1 MLRWKCDRQFKE
13 VLSGFCESNPPLKQ
27 DGEFICYVL
36 RYWMDPKNL
45 EVLEII
51 LNIHRADLVYNA
63 FTNYGPILISYM
75 ENRGLH
81 LQDADS
87 RYVIAIRA
95 GYFLGIMAAWM
106 EGVKKE
112 TPEEATAY
120 VVRQRLDTF
129 HARMVFQASEDSIF
143 RRLFCAEQDAEND
156 DDAAGCTGGRD

>member
-1 MLRWKCDRQFKE
+1 MLRWKCDRQFKG

-51 LNIHRADLVYNA
+51 FKAHRVDLVYAA
-63 FTNYGPILISYM
+63 FTNYGPILVAYM
-75 ENRGLH
+75 KRRGLN

-129 HARMVFQASEDSIF
+129 HARMIFQASEDSIF

>member
-1 MLRWKCDRQFKE
+1 MEVRPAVQGGTVGFLR
-13 VLSGFCESNPPLKQ
+13 KQ
-27 DGEFICYVL
+27 SAFEAGRGFICYVL

-51 LNIHRADLVYNA
+51 FKAHRVDLVNAA

-87 RYVIAIRA
+87 RNVIAIRA

-129 HARMVFQASEDSIF
+129 HARMISQASEDSIF

-156 DDAAGCTGGRD
+156 DDAASCTGGRD

>member
-1 MLRWKCDRQFKE
+1 
-13 VLSGFCESNPPLKQ
+13 
-27 DGEFICYVL
+27 
-36 RYWMDPKNL
+36 MDPKNL

-129 HARMVFQASEDSIF
+129 HARMIFQASEDSIF

>member
-1 MLRWKCDRQFKE
+1 
-13 VLSGFCESNPPLKQ
+13 
-27 DGEFICYVL
+27 
-36 RYWMDPKNL
+36 MDPKNL

-51 LNIHRADLVYNA
+51 FKAHRVDLVYAA
-63 FTNYGPILISYM
+63 FTNYGPILVAYM
-75 ENRGLH
+75 KRRGLN

-87 RYVIAIRA
+87 RNVIAIRA

-120 VVRQRLDTF
+120 VVRQHPDTF
-129 HARMVFQASEDSIF
+129 HARMVFLASEDSIF